1 MPPLPEH
8 HPKRLSLGPLETE
21 ILEILWH
28 LGDATAKA
36 IHDVILAD
44 IDRELTYS
52 SVATVLKRLEQ
63 KGWVAG
69 YREGRSLR
77 WRSLVSRHN
86 ADILKAHD
94 QLQQFLA
101 STNLDVVAAFADTLD
116 EASLNQ
122 LEAITQKIQ
131 AIRRAK
137 GGQP

>member
-1 MPPLPEH
+1 MPPFPEH

-28 LGDATAKA
+28 LGEATAKA

-63 KGWVAG
+63 KGWVMG
-69 YREGRSLR
+69 YREGRSIH
-77 WRSLVSRHN
+77 WRSLVSRQN

-101 STNLDVVAAFADTLD
+101 STNSDVVAAFADTLD
-116 EASLNQ
+116 DESLTQ
-122 LEAITQKIQ
+122 LESITQKIQ
-131 AIRRAK
+131 AARRAK
-137 GGQP
+137 GGKK